1 MLFCL
6 KFSFK
11 LVTFSKSYTKKTKV
25 GIFSEYSVQMPRV
38 RDQRR
43 KWGIERAKFV
53 RLLDVWVHPVRAT
66 SEKRL
71 WLYSPLRW
79 RKSLHARRSGKNGL
93 ALFGYFVAILGV
105 HKCCHS
111 APTDFL
117 VSFFRSK
124 TIWIKPRPQAILAW
138 DRGMNGF
145 WPVNGYE

>member
-79 RKSLHARRSGKNGL
+79 RKSLHARRSGKNASLLYLVISSLFWVSINVVTAHRLIFSCPFFGAKQSGL
-93 ALFGYFVAILGV
+93 SHDLRL
-105 HKCCHS
+105 
-111 APTDFL
+111 
-117 VSFFRSK
+117 
-124 TIWIKPRPQAILAW
+124 
-138 DRGMNGF
+138 F
-145 WPVNGYE
+145 WPEIVVWMGFDS